1 MTRSAFLALVLPAL
15 LLATG
20 PVAAQ
25 TFPLGDEL
33 TTIQRPLLNI
43 PAFARP
49 GDTFP
54 IECEAPSSTTGWQAE
69 LIHKSKNVAL
79 TIQSA
84 VYDPSTLWWT
94 LQATVPADVVL
105 ELYDLRVTADGGID
119 DTTWNAVSVIPAYR
133 DSYYFVHVT
142 DAHMPDHQFSSSG
155 GAPADSTEMQD
166 MRAVIEDINLLNPEF
181 VLFTGDLINEGELED
196 YLGWRSYSRVQYLLT
211 ELEVPVFVTAGNH
224 DIGGWDST
232 PPPDGEAR
240 RNWWRFFGWNR
251 LDNPPPGA
259 PARTQDYSFD
269 YGPVHYVGL
278 ESYNNYDDWRD
289 WIYGADSYTSEQLD
303 WLDADLAQAHSQAE
317 VLFHHSDMQNQ
328 LNLSSL
334 GIELSLSGHIH
345 YDSGSLY
352 STPWDL
358 TTDNVCDGARS
369 YRVVQVTGGST
380 LAPQATVQ
388 AGYSGEEVTVSYTP
402 ANDGLHDQVTAVI
415 DNNHNLRFANARL
428 KIRMPKGAGS
438 TYAVTGGN
446 LVQVDDSGD
455 DAVCHVAVDVYANR
469 TATVTVTR
477 ETSSPVGDAPAIVAN
492 RLLPAYPNPFNPA
505 TTLSYEL
512 SAPQEVRFAVYD
524 LGGRRIAV
532 LDEGERTAGRH
543 EVRWEGRDQAGQS
556 VPSGVYLVQLVL
568 ERETLTH
575 RIVLAK

>member
-1 MTRSAFLALVLPAL
+1 MPRFAILALALTAL
-15 LLATG
+15 LSSSIPA
-20 PVAAQ
+20 AAQ

-69 LIHKSKNVAL
+69 LIHEAK
-79 TIQSA
+79 TIPLDISSA
-84 VYDPSTLWWT
+84 SYDASTLWWT
-94 LQATVPADVVL
+94 LQAEVPSGIVT

-119 DTTWNAVSVIPAYR
+119 DTTWNAVAVIPEFR
-133 DSYYFVHVT
+133 QNYYFIHVT
-142 DAHMPDHQFSSSG
+142 DAHMPDHRFSSSG
-155 GAPADSTEMQD
+155 GAPADSTEMED

-181 VLFTGDLINEGELED
+181 VLFTGDVINEGELED

-211 ELEVPVFVTAGNH
+211 ELEVPVFLTAGNH

-269 YGPVHYVGL
+269 YGPIHYVGL

-289 WIYGADSYTSEQLD
+289 WIYGSDSYTSEQLD
-303 WLDADLAQAHSQAE
+303 WLDADLAAANSQAE
-317 VLFHHSDMQNQ
+317 VLFHHRDMQNQ

-345 YDSGSLY
+345 YDDGSLNGP
-352 STPWDL
+352 PWDL
-358 TTDNVCDGARS
+358 STDNVCDGARS

-380 LAPQATVQ
+380 LDPQETVQ
-388 AGYSGEEVTVSYTP
+388 AGGSGEEVTVSYSP
-402 ANDGLHDQVTAVI
+402 ANDGLHDQVTATV
-415 DNNHNLRFANARL
+415 DNGHSQAFANARL
-428 KIRMPKGAGS
+428 KVRMPKEAGS
-438 TYAVTGGN
+438 NYVVTGGT
-446 LVQVDDSGD
+446 LLQVDDSGD
-455 DAVCHVAVDVYANR
+455 EAVCHVAVSLYARR
-469 TATVTVTR
+469 TSTVTVAR
-477 ETSSPVGDAPAIVAN
+477 EASSPVRDTPAVAAD

-505 TTLSYEL
+505 TTIAYEL
-512 SAPQEVRFAVYD
+512 SGTQEVRLAVYD

-532 LDEGERTAGRH
+532 LDEGEREAGRH
-543 EVRWEGRDQAGQS
+543 EVRWEGLDQSGQP
-556 VPSGVYLVQLVL
+556 VPSGAYLVEMVAG
-568 ERETLTH
+568 EEVRVN
-575 RIVLAK
+575 RIILAK